1 MSADHPVIKAGTLLG
16 SIVCWFFLAG
26 IIVIAL
32 DLVTL
37 AASAPSSAV
46 QALNRSADVVVGF
59 ERQVRRSGAITSYQ
73 IRF

>member
-1 MSADHPVIKAGTLLG
+1 MSAHHPVIKAGTLLG
-16 SIVCWFFLAG
+16 SLVCWLFLAG

-46 QALNRSADVVVGF
+46 QALNRSAEAVVTL
-59 ERQVRRSGAITSYQ
+59 ERQVKRSGSMTSYQ